1 MRARDAAQCIY
12 GTGYVCLVENSMS
25 RQALVGNVTA
35 MLEDAGFTVSER
47 CAIRP
52 KSFDVAARRGEDVL
66 LLKILGN
73 IDAFDGS
80 TGAEMRRLGTYLR
93 ATPMV
98 IGLRTRDED
107 LKPGVVYFR
116 HGVPVLSPDTA
127 MDLFVEE
134 VPPLI
139 YAAPGGLYVNI
150 DSEVLA
156 DARQDRDWS
165 LGRLANELGVS
176 RRTVS
181 KYEDGMDASVEVAAE
196 LDDLFDAPLTS
207 PVSVLDDAEEGRED
221 EETPEDP
228 DVDPDD
234 RSIVTVM
241 TRVGYE
247 VHPTDRAPFKTVSE
261 DERRAEQVLTG
272 HSTFTEAAQKRAR
285 IMSSVGEVTR
295 TTSVYVVDEATREA
309 VDNTAILE
317 ESELEDIEDRI
328 DLRDLIAERVEE
340 NPA

>member
-1 MRARDAAQCIY
+1 
-12 GTGYVCLVENSMS
+12 MS
-25 RQALVGNVTA
+25 RSALVGNVTA
-35 MLEDAGFTVSER
+35 MLEDAGFVVSDR

-52 KSFDVAARRGEDVL
+52 KSFDVAARRGKDVI

-73 IDAFDGS
+73 IDAFDAV
-80 TGAEMRRLGTYLR
+80 TGAEMRRLGEYLN

-98 IGLRTRDED
+98 VGLRTRDEE

-150 DSEVLA
+150 DSEVLE
-156 DARQDRDWS
+156 DIREERDWS
-165 LGRLANELGVS
+165 LGQLAGELGVS

-181 KYEDGMDASVEVAAE
+181 KYEDGMDASVEVAAQLE
-196 LDDLFDAPLTS
+196 ELFDAPLTS
-207 PVSVLDDAEEGRED
+207 PVEVLDGAEEVRET
-221 EETPEDP
+221 EGTPDDP
-228 DVDPDD
+228 AVDPDD
-234 RSIVTVM
+234 EPIVAVL

-261 DERRAEQVLTG
+261 DERERENVLTG
-272 HSTFTEAAQKRAR
+272 HSEFTETAEKRAR
-285 IMSSVGEVTR
+285 IMSSVGRVTR
-295 TTSVYVVDEATREA
+295 TTSVYIVEDAPRDAVEGTALIEHDEMR
-309 VDNTAILE
+309 
-317 ESELEDIEDRI
+317 DIEERVE
-328 DLRDLIAERVEE
+328 LRDLVMERAEEQ

>member
-1 MRARDAAQCIY
+1 
-12 GTGYVCLVENSMS
+12 MS
-25 RQALVGNVTA
+25 RSALVGNVTA
-35 MLEDAGFTVSER
+35 MLEDAGFLVSDR

-66 LLKILGN
+66 LLKVLGN
-73 IDAFDGS
+73 IDAFDAR
-80 TGAEMRRLGTYLR
+80 TGAEMRRLGTYLN

-116 HGVPVLSPDTA
+116 HGVPVLAPDTA
-127 MDLFVEE
+127 MELFVEE

-150 DSEVLA
+150 ESEVLE
-156 DARQDRDWS
+156 DAREDREWS

-196 LDDLFDAPLTS
+196 LEDLFDAPLTS
-207 PVSVLDDAEEGRED
+207 PVEVLDGAEEVRD
-221 EETPEDP
+221 EQETPEDP
-228 DVDPDD
+228 AVDPDD
-234 RSIVTVM
+234 EPMVAVL
-241 TRVGYE
+241 TRVGYQ
-247 VHPTDRAPFKTVSE
+247 VHPTERAPFKTVNE
-261 DERRAEQVLTG
+261 DEQRHEQMVTG
-272 HSTFTEAAQKRAR
+272 HSALTESAEKRAR

-295 TTSVYVVDEATREA
+295 SKSVYVVEEADRDA
-309 VDNTAILE
+309 VDRTAIIE
-317 ESELEDIEDRI
+317 EAELEAIEDRI
-328 DLRDLIAERVEE
+328 DLRDLIMDRVEE
-340 NPA
+340 EAA